1 MTSLVPVILCGG
13 AGSRL
18 WPLSREATP
27 KPFMKL
33 ADGETLLQK
42 TYARA
47 LQLGDVAG
55 LVTVTHQDYQFLVQ
69 TEVKKLDEVKA
80 HPVLLEPVSRN
91 TAAAI
96 AMAAFYVAD
105 TFGPEAVMLV
115 MPSDHM
121 IEQGQVFAAAVEAA
135 LPLCAQGQLVTFGVV
150 PERPETGFGYI
161 QQGEKIA
168 GSRGYKVQQ
177 FVEKPDL
184 ATAQQYL
191 ASGDY
196 LWNTGIFAWRA
207 QDILA
212 ALKMHTPKLYDA
224 AAACW
229 QKTARGEV
237 MKFDGAAFK
246 DIPNISIDYA
256 VMERAGNVATI
267 PAHFAWNDIGSWS
280 SLGDL
285 TEADAQGNRVQG
297 EVLLHDVEDSYIHST
312 QRLVAAIGLKNIVI
326 AETPDAILVADKSR
340 SQDVKHVYQ
349 KLKDAGHEAH
359 RFHTTVHRPW
369 GTFTN
374 LAEASGFKVKR
385 IMVNPGA
392 ALSLQMHHK
401 RSEHW
406 VVVSGTAKV
415 INGDKTLLLGPNEST
430 FIPVEHKHS
439 LENPGEEPLVLIEVQ
454 IGTYLGEDDIVRF
467 SDRYGRA

>member
-1 MTSLVPVILCGG
+1 MTALVPVILCGG

-27 KPFMKL
+27 KPFMLL

-47 LQLGDVAG
+47 LQLDGVAG

-69 TEVKKLDEVKA
+69 TEVKKLHEVK

-96 AMAAFYVAD
+96 AMAAFYVRDDFGVD
-105 TFGPEAVMLV
+105 TVMLV
-115 MPSDHM
+115 MPSDHI
-121 IEQGQVFAAAVEAA
+121 IEGLAAFQAAVAAA
-135 LPLCAQGQLVTFGVV
+135 LPLCTAGNLVTFGVV
-150 PERPETGFGYI
+150 PEQPETGFGYI
-161 QQGEKIA
+161 QQGEKI
-168 GSRGYKVQQ
+168 GDGYRVQR

-184 ATAQQYL
+184 NTAQQYL
-191 ASGDY
+191 SEGGY
-196 LWNTGIFAWRA
+196 LWNAGIFAWRA

-212 ALKMHTPKLYDA
+212 ALKQHTPKLYEA
-224 AAACW
+224 AEACW
-229 QKTARGEV
+229 QQAKTGGSVKLDETL
-237 MKFDGAAFK
+237 FK
-246 DIPNISIDYA
+246 EIPNISIDYA
-256 VMERAGNVATI
+256 VMERAENVATI
-267 PAHFAWNDIGSWS
+267 PARFEWNDIGSWS

-285 TEADAQGNRVQG
+285 TAADAQGNRVQG
-297 EVLLHDVEDSYIHST
+297 EVLLHDVQDSYIHST

-374 LAEASGFKVKR
+374 LAEAPGFKVKR
-385 IMVNPGA
+385 IVVNPGA
-392 ALSLQMHHK
+392 ALSLQMHHQ

-406 VVVSGTAKV
+406 VVVSGQAKV
-415 INGDKTLLLGPNEST
+415 INGEKTLLLGPNEST

-454 IGTYLGEDDIVRF
+454 IGVYLGEDDIVRF